1 MGFLTL
7 HVKLRHCYFSRDW
20 SKLTSRAGTLSL
32 RNKRLQNMTLITFKY
47 LHFPDY
53 PRYLKDMFYLHFS
66 DYFLRGQN
74 ISVCQSLLLFLMVS
88 TSSFTWQQNTGT
100 LFPTITTL
108 FQILILFVDWSWYP
122 LIILMGSNEWILIFN
137 SVWSKLSNLVG

>member
-7 HVKLRHCYFSRDW
+7 HVKSRHCYFSRDW

-53 PRYLKDMFYLHFS
+53 PRHLKDMFYLHFS

-74 ISVCQSLLLFLMVS
+74 IFCLPKPSTISYGINFLIYLAAKYWNSLPDHYHTFS
-88 TSSFTWQQNTGT
+88 
-100 LFPTITTL
+100 
-108 FQILILFVDWSWYP
+108 D
-122 LIILMGSNEWILIFN
+122 FN
-137 SVWSKLSNLVG
+137 SFRRLIMISTYNFNGIKWMNFNLQFSMK